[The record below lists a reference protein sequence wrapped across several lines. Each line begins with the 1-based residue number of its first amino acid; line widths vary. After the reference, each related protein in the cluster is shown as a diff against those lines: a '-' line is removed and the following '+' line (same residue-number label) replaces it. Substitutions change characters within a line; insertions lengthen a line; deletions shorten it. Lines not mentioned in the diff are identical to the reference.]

1 MLPDFIY
8 QGRKGGGE
16 LIVIEEC
23 VKRES
28 KSLHGY
34 LRDSTEWMLQ
44 MVLKEKV
51 LFEEENLQDYQRR
64 RKEEKVRNWKEK
76 ALHGEFVR
84 QTWDVA
90 GEESWRWFR
99 NGFFKKGTEGLI
111 LAANEQGLRTTLVKH
126 SIEKT
131 SETPLSRLCR
141 DSTETVWH
149 IVSGCRELAQRK
161 CRKHHNKVAPR
172 VHWELCRSMI

>member
-1 MLPDFIY
+1 M
-8 QGRKGGGE
+8 
-16 LIVIEEC
+16 
-23 VKRES
+23 ES
-28 KSLHGY
+28 LSNKLEMWLERSPG
-34 LRDSTEWMLQ
+34 DGSGM
-44 MVLKEKV
+44 
-51 LFEEENLQDYQRR
+51 F
-64 RKEEKVRNWKEK
+64 
-76 ALHGEFVR
+76 
-84 QTWDVA
+84 
-90 GEESWRWFR
+90 
-99 NGFFKKGTEGLI
+99 FFKKGTEGLI

-161 CRKHHNKVAPR
+161 W